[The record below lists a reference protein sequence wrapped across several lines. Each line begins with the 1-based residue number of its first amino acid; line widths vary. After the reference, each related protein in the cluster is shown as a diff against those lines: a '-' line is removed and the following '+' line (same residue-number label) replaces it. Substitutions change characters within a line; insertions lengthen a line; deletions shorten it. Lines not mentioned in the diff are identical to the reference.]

1 MPRLLGDF
9 CNNIQCTRFGNR
21 GPLTDRFDNKR
32 KSMTTERTLLSCVM
46 LLVFCTTSLADE
58 TRNFFVAPIT
68 TELHRTTVSS
78 SADAYAIV
86 NCNPLI
92 VEGDLDLTVLDEDE
106 FLLALQAATATPNHL
121 ILVCRYQFPA
131 DLDTPLRTRLNKRLK
146 ELCAS
151 AGFQKVSLSETRT
164 SADWKDAYHRADDFD
179 QPEDA
184 LEPLVENAHVRVFPV
199 RTRLSKLVHGE
210 ADCIVEV
217 IHPIDGRMSEIPF
230 DLKSAIR
237 QAVQATDL
245 TEKQSLIFKLSS
257 TAAGR
262 EKVEVLFDFRAAPKI
277 PETESIELRR
287 IFEAN
292 AGKYKPSPALQ
303 LAQELGF
310 QEILYTHSPG
320 GGAPE
325 TLVGAKAPNFKLTR
339 LNGARLRCRP
349 TSIDYVLG
357 TRVRSLPTGGSS
369 FVSTAREIRAGIL
382 DHCSQW
388 VQRRTRRGCQIC
400 QGRESNSP
408 NRTAG
413 QVNFGRPLS
422 RGCVSDDLLGRS
434 QRNGYRL

>member
-1 MPRLLGDF
+1 
-9 CNNIQCTRFGNR
+9 
-21 GPLTDRFDNKR
+21 
-32 KSMTTERTLLSCVM
+32 MTTERTLLSCVM

-339 LNGARLRCRP
+339 LNGDPL
-349 TSIDYVLG
+349 DLHD
-357 TRVRSLPTGGSS
+357 
-369 FVSTAREIRAGIL
+369 FV
-382 DHCSQW
+382 
-388 VQRRTRRGCQIC
+388 V
-400 QGRESNSP
+400 
-408 NRTAG
+408 
-413 QVNFGRPLS
+413 GRPALITFWGLACGPCRQEAPHLS
-422 RGCVSDDLLGRS
+422 ALHEKYEQGFSIIAVNGYNDARDAVAKYVKDENLTHPIVLQGKSISDDLYRVGAYPTTFWVDH
-434 QRNGYRL
+434 NGTVIDYEVGFTSGKRLEDRIETLLKR